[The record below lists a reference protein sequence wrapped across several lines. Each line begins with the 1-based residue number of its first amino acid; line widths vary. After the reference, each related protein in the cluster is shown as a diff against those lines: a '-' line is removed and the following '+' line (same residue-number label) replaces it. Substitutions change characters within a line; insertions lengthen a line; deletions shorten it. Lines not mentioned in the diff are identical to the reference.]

1 MRRVYSVLETILSAL
16 LLTCGFYTLNEGVS
30 DKSSSATAMLISGA
44 VFSALGV
51 VALQAAVRSIIW
63 HRAMLR
69 HAIAHDQANETNAG
83 HNGGT

>member
-16 LLTCGFYTLNEGVS
+16 LLTCGFYMLNEGVS
-30 DKSSSATAMLISGA
+30 DKSNATAMLIGGA
-44 VFSALGV
+44 VFSAVGV

-69 HAIAHDQANETNAG
+69 HAIAHDRADETNAASR
-83 HNGGT
+83 TRA